1 MLVVAAMDKVAKNL
15 SSTVNKQM
23 LCCPFF
29 FFFHRKRSGI
39 KQRRVLPAPR
49 SRTLCLLSA
58 QRQLKL
64 QNYLI
69 HVLLHKKSTRRA
81 VKQPKRVLLYLL
93 VAVEGTGRWV
103 PWQRKLAAQ
112 KRLQRAVTAA
122 RM

>member
-1 MLVVAAMDKVAKNL
+1 MLVVAVVDEVAKNL

-23 LCCPFF
+23 LCCPF

-64 QNYLI
+64 QNYQI

-93 VAVEGTGRWV
+93 VAVEGTGHWV